1 MRVIKISVENRRE
14 AIAAASEI
22 VREGGIAA
30 FPTETFY
37 GLGVKYNDIRALEK
51 LYELKGRPKKRA
63 MPIIVGDRKMLRL
76 FCSSL
81 NRVEEKIAERFWP
94 GPLTLLVAVRE
105 DLPELITAGTGKV
118 AVRIPGKSFALEL
131 ARSLDFPITAT
142 SANISGMLPAESAG
156 DVLRYFGNS
165 LDIIIDGGKTRGGKP
180 STIIDASGGKIKIVR
195 HGAIPQEE
203 IFEAAGPPSRK
214 PGNQ

>member
-1 MRVIKISVENRRE
+1 MNVIIISGENRGE
-14 AIAAASEI
+14 AISAVSEI
-22 VREGGIAA
+22 VSKGGVAA

-37 GLGVKYNDIRALEK
+37 GLGVKYNDIGALEK

-63 MPIIVGDRKMLRL
+63 MPVIIGDRKMLAL
-76 FCSSL
+76 ICSPL
-81 NRVEEKIAERFWP
+81 NRIEEQVAERFWP

-142 SANISGMLPAESAG
+142 SANISGKPPAESAG
-156 DVLRYFGNS
+156 EVVRYFGNR
-165 LDIIIDGGKTRGGKP
+165 LDIIIDGGKTLGGKP
-180 STIIDASGGKIKIVR
+180 STIIDATGGKIEIVR
-195 HGAIPQEE
+195 HGAIPQKE
-203 IFEAAGPPSRK
+203 IFEAAGLIQ
-214 PGNQ
+214 PGDQ